1 MILPMDTVPL
11 PMVRARP
18 VPCAAEA
25 GRGRWVAAE
34 WNGQPATNLL
44 AGLCGLGTAHGLER
58 CRWRR
63 VTPTGQ
69 AGTDEARGTPPPPAR
84 ARRPEPACASQCLHL
99 IWEALCRA
107 RQKQRW
113 R

>member
-34 WNGQPATNLL
+34 WNGQPATKLL
-44 AGLCGLGTAHGLER
+44 AGRGGVGGAG
-58 CRWRR
+58 
-63 VTPTGQ
+63 GQ
-69 AGTDEARGTPPPPAR
+69 GGKWVATKPRKPPPPAR
-84 ARRPEPACASQCLHL
+84 ASLRQPVPASDLGSTMPSKTK
-99 IWEALCRA
+99 IALA
-107 RQKQRW
+107 LSVVWQW
-113 R
+113 P

>member
-34 WNGQPATNLL
+34 WNGQPATKLL
-44 AGLCGLGTAHGLER
+44 AGRCGLGTAHGLER

-63 VTPTGQ
+63 VTPPGK
-69 AGTDEARGTPPPPAR
+69 GCTDEAKETPATFPSQPA
-84 ARRPEPACASQCLHL
+84 PASACISFGKHYAEQDKNS
-99 IWEALCRA
+99 AG
-107 RQKQRW
+107 
-113 R
+113 